1 MSDNS
6 LARLV
11 EQCGHGKVG
20 LECTLKRP
28 TEAALMDSGIMLSKS
43 SIELILRDARCNLR
57 SDDKNCHVCWSGVE
71 GASVA
76 CRAKVLA
83 EMQRKDEWTEQVC
96 GVSHFRANAE
106 GSEMQMSCVGFW
118 ENH

>member
-1 MSDNS
+1 
-6 LARLV
+6 
-11 EQCGHGKVG
+11 
-20 LECTLKRP
+20 
-28 TEAALMDSGIMLSKS
+28 MLSKS
-43 SIELILRDARCNLR
+43 SIELALRDARCNRRPATLKR
-57 SDDKNCHVCWSGVE
+57 SVPPPPPEHGAPTPHRVPKSVSRDGKNCHVCWSGVG

-106 GSEMQMSCVGFW
+106 GSEMQMSCVGVW
-118 ENH
+118 EKH

>member
-1 MSDNS
+1 
-6 LARLV
+6 
-11 EQCGHGKVG
+11 
-20 LECTLKRP
+20 
-28 TEAALMDSGIMLSKS
+28 MDSGIMLSKS

-106 GSEMQMSCVGFW
+106 GSWFLGKTLARGQNQWNDFLLSQDVRPSPGR
-118 ENH
+118 

>member
-1 MSDNS
+1 MYTEEANGGSS
-6 LARLV
+6 HGFWHYAQQIEYLARPSR
-11 EQCGHGKVG
+11 
-20 LECTLKRP
+20 CTLQP
-28 TEAALMDSGIMLSKS
+28 PLG
-43 SIELILRDARCNLR
+43 
-57 SDDKNCHVCWSGVE
+57 DKNCHVCWSGVG

-96 GVSHFRANAE
+96 GVPHFRANAE

-118 ENH
+118 ENQ

>member
-43 SIELILRDARCNLR
+43 SIELVLRDARCNLR
-57 SDDKNCHVCWSGVE
+57 SMTRTATCAGRVWEVQ
-71 GASVA
+71 
-76 CRAKVLA
+76 VLPA
-83 EMQRKDEWTEQVC
+83 VPRC
-96 GVSHFRANAE
+96 
-106 GSEMQMSCVGFW
+106 
-118 ENH
+118 